1 MTNFKDKTI
10 LITGGTGSFG
20 GSFVD
25 FLQDKDFKELRIF
38 SRDELKQEQ
47 MRQKLNNSKIKFYI
61 GDIRDRS
68 SVDDAMTGVNYIFHA
83 AALKQVPTCEL
94 FPMQAM
100 QTNVVGSQNV
110 IASAI
115 QNEVEKVVSLST
127 DKAVYPVN
135 ALGNTKA
142 IMERIIQS
150 AARSIPYGKTVLSV
164 VRYGNILFT
173 RGSVIP
179 IFIKQIRDQLPLTLT
194 APEMSRFWLS
204 LSEAVEL
211 VNFSLKHGKQGDIFI
226 RKAASCTL
234 GNVAQALK
242 SIFKSKS
249 KITIIGMRHGEKM
262 YETLATKEELVR
274 SEDMGDFL
282 RLSMDTRGLNYE
294 KYLTEGEQK
303 LVQLKDYNSVNSKRM
318 TVKEI
323 EALLLTQP
331 EIISA
336 LNS

>member
-1 MTNFKDKTI
+1 MAKFKGKTI

-20 GSFVD
+20 GYFAD
-25 FLQDKDFKELRIF
+25 YLKNAECKEIRVF
-38 SRDELKQEQ
+38 SRDEMKQEQ
-47 MRQKLNNSKIKFYI
+47 MRQRLNSSKFKFYI

-68 SVDDAMTGVNYIFHA
+68 SVDGVMNGVNYIFHA

-100 QTNVVGSQNV
+100 QTNVIGSQNV

-115 QNEVEKVVSLST
+115 KNGVEKVVSLST

-150 AARSIPYGKTVLSV
+150 AARNIPDCKTVLSV

-179 IFIKQIRDQLPLTLT
+179 IFIKQIREQRPLTLT

-211 VNFSLKHGKQGDIFI
+211 VSFSLKHGKQGDIFI
-226 RKAASCTL
+226 RKAASCKL
-234 GNVAQALK
+234 GDVAQALK

-249 KITIIGMRHGEKM
+249 EITTIGMRHGEKM
-262 YETLATKEELVR
+262 HETLATKEELVR

-294 KYLTEGEQK
+294 KYLSVGENK
-303 LVQLKDYNSVNSKRM
+303 IVQLQDYGSENSKRM
-318 TVKEI
+318 KVKEI
-323 EALLLTQP
+323 ETMLLTQP

-336 LNS
+336 LKS